1 MKDYFKNALVVTL
14 ATVTLFSACKKTN
27 EREVILEREIAG
39 TKGVYVLCEGGM
51 GGDAGVISYYDVEKK
66 TTIKDYYKQVNG
78 KALGETANDLQ
89 AYGSKMYC
97 VISGKQ
103 GSAES
108 FIDVMSV
115 STGKTIK
122 RIPFNTTNDGYLPR
136 NITFYKNKAYVT
148 RLDGKISR
156 IDTASLDVDAELQL
170 KNGVDNIA
178 GLEGLAVANG
188 KLYVAGSDHY
198 LYANSLK
205 NKVVVI
211 DLNTFTQ
218 TKDITVNHNPQKIA
232 VTATGDL
239 FVTSWGNY
247 SNIQPALQ
255 KISSVTDLVTQT
267 ESSTDIGAITIV
279 NNKAF
284 VAKDI
289 YTAPSI
295 KMLNIA
301 TGKIGNDFVSDG
313 TAISLAYGLTI
324 NPFDNSVVVSDSGTS
339 KAFVFSQDGKI
350 KYSFATGSFPQV
362 AVFNYSYK
370 YLYKTL

>member
-1 MKDYFKNALVVTL
+1 MKNYFKKVLGATL
-14 ATVTLFSACKKTN
+14 IVFTLFSSCKKSN
-27 EREVILEREIAG
+27 EVEVVLEREITNTQG
-39 TKGVYVLCEGGM
+39 IYVLCEGGM
-51 GGDAGVISYYDVEKK
+51 GGDAGVLSYYDVVKK

-97 VISGKQ
+97 VVSGKQ

-108 FIDVMSV
+108 FVDVMQI

-122 RIPFNTTNDGYLPR
+122 RIPFNTSNEGFLPR
-136 NITFYKNKAYVT
+136 NITFYKNKAYVS

-156 IDTASLDVDAELQL
+156 IDTASLEIDADLQL
-170 KNGVDNIA
+170 KNGADHIA

-198 LYANSLK
+198 LYTNNLK

-211 DLNTFTQ
+211 DLSTFKQ
-218 TKDITVNHNPQKIA
+218 TKEITVNHNPQKIA
-232 VTATGDL
+232 VTSTGDL

-247 SNIQPALQ
+247 SSIKPALQ

-267 ESSTDIGAITIV
+267 EVNTDIGAITV
-279 NNKAF
+279 KGNNAW

-289 YTAPSI
+289 YTVPSI
-295 KMLNIA
+295 KSLNLA
-301 TGKIGNDFVSDG
+301 TGKTGNDLVSDG
-313 TAISLAYGLTI
+313 TIITLAYGLTI
-324 NPFDNSVVVSDSGTS
+324 NPFDSSVVVSDSGTS
-339 KAFVFSQDGKI
+339 KAFVFNQDGKI
-350 KYSFATGSFPQV
+350 KYSFDTGSFPQA

-370 YLYKTL
+370 YVYKTL